1 MFPQGL
7 LSLWRHENP
16 GYAVH
21 HGTPLTQGG
30 LAMPEI
36 TPLVVLPA
44 DHEALS
50 VPTSRGLPPLMHSDL
65 PAPEEYQIV
74 VPRLAGAAAPAAAKR
89 LPLDERSA
97 FPVAEPL
104 PASVMPS
111 AAAGTLPDTAAPAL
125 PPVEPA
131 PSGLF
136 AQAGTAARP
145 PGQRINPLYA
155 YLIYMALGF
164 GTLYLGI
171 LGVIERYTILWAV
184 LIVLGA
190 ALTLVDARPEPH
202 TMSSASLGWGFSIG
216 LVFSLPL
223 LILVSRGLADLTGV
237 LFRDAS
243 AAMMFQ
249 SLAVVGPV
257 GETLFF
263 RGVLQERRGFAI
275 SVAAAGLSA
284 LLLYWPAASPTPV
297 YLVAVV
303 IFSTVLA
310 GIYSFVRT
318 RYGLGAAL
326 ICQVTVNLLLLFA
339 PGLLA

>member
-7 LSLWRHENP
+7 LSLWRRENP

-30 LAMPEI
+30 LTMPEV

-44 DHEALS
+44 DHEAIS
-50 VPTSRGLPPLMHSDL
+50 APTSRGLPPLMHSDL
-65 PAPEEYQIV
+65 PAPAEYQIV
-74 VPRLAGAAAPAAAKR
+74 VPQIAAAAPAAAKR
-89 LPLDERSA
+89 LPLTERSA
-97 FPVAEPL
+97 FPVAEPP
-104 PASVMPS
+104 PASVTSS
-111 AAAGTLPDTAAPAL
+111 AASGMILDTAAPAL
-125 PPVEPA
+125 AAVEPA
-131 PSGLF
+131 PAGLF
-136 AQAGTAARP
+136 AQAGVPARP
-145 PGQRINPLYA
+145 LGQRINPLYA
-155 YLIYMALGF
+155 YLIYAALGF
-164 GTLYLGI
+164 GTLYLGV
-171 LGVIERYTILWAV
+171 LGVIERYTILWAA
-184 LIVLGA
+184 LIALGV
-190 ALTLVDARPEPH
+190 ALTLVDAPPELH
-202 TMSSASLGWGFSIG
+202 ATSSASLGWGFSIG

-223 LILVSRGLADLTGV
+223 LILVSRGLADLASV
-237 LFRDAS
+237 LFRDAG
-243 AAMMFQ
+243 AAVMFQ
-249 SLAVVGPV
+249 SLAVVGPL

-284 LLLYWPAASPTPV
+284 LLLYWPAAAPTPV

-326 ICQVTVNLLLLFA
+326 ICQMTANVLLVVVPA
-339 PGLLA
+339 LLA